1 MTEVET
7 GLPALATFAGGC
19 FWCMVKPFDEL
30 PGIISV
36 TSGYTGGH
44 TDRPTYESVG
54 SETTGHAEAV
64 QIAFFPNLFPY
75 ERLLDIFW
83 QQIDPTDRGG
93 QFGDRGSSYRTAIFY
108 HDQGQR
114 ELALAS
120 KQALESSGRF
130 KSRIVTE
137 ILPAGPF
144 YPAEEEHQH
153 YYKTHVRHY
162 KLYVE
167 GSGREDYLRRAWRT
181 KQDEASLRRRLTPLQ
196 YEVTQHGA
204 TEPAFDNAYWNFYEP
219 GIYVDI
225 VTDDPLFGSEDK
237 FDSGTG
243 WPSFT
248 KPLHEGLVGREADYR
263 GGTVRTAIA
272 SRLGRTRLGY
282 LHYDGPGPDKLHYLV
297 NSASLRFVPAS
308 GQANAAA
315 LNGDHFKLNEQMFD
329 KRL

>member
-1 MTEVET
+1 MTEDAT

-44 TDRPTYESVG
+44 TEHPTYESVG

-64 QIAFFPNLFPY
+64 QIAFFPKIFPY

-83 QQIDPTDRGG
+83 QQIDPTDGGG

-108 HDQGQR
+108 HDERQR
-114 ELALAS
+114 QLAAAS
-120 KQALESSGRF
+120 KQALAASGRF
-130 KSRIVTE
+130 RSRIVTE
-137 ILPAGPF
+137 IVPAGAF
-144 YPAEEEHQH
+144 YPAEDEHQH

-162 KLYVE
+162 KMYAE

-181 KQDEASLRRRLTPLQ
+181 KQDEASLRRRLSPLQ
-196 YEVTQHGA
+196 YEVTQHGD
-204 TEPAFDNAYWNFYEP
+204 TEPAYDNEYWNFYEP

-225 VTDDPLFGSEDK
+225 VSGDPLFGSDDK

-248 KPLHEGLVGREADYR
+248 KPLHEGLVRREADYR
-263 GGTVRTAIA
+263 GGVIRTAIA
-272 SRLGRTRLGY
+272 SRLGGTRLGY
-282 LHYDGPGPDKLHYLV
+282 LLYDGPGADKLHYRV
-297 NSASLRFVPAS
+297 NSAALRFVPSDGS
-308 GQANAAA
+308 GNEHAVKSER
-315 LNGDHFKLNEQMFD
+315 FIKNEQMFD
-329 KRL
+329 K